1 MTNKEYL
8 QQYITAEK
16 RICAKL
22 AEIDRI
28 RSLTE
33 KVTQTLG
40 GERVQTSVSN
50 NQENAL
56 VLLADMETEVKE
68 DIKALHGIKRVVQNA
83 IEKVE
88 DDKLRNLLHYRY
100 ICGMTFEQIAV
111 NMDKSWRWTVS
122 LHGRALGRIEK
133 NIK

>member
-28 RSLTE
+28 RSLAE
-33 KVTQTLG
+33 KVTQSFG
-40 GERVQTSVSN
+40 GDCVQTSVRN
-50 NQENAL
+50 NQENML
-56 VLLADMETEVKE
+56 VALADIEAEVRE
-68 DIKALHGIKRVVQNA
+68 DIEKLHGIKRVVQNA

-88 DDKLRNLLHYRY
+88 DGKLRNLLHYRY

-122 LHGRALGRIEK
+122 LHGRALEK
-133 NIK
+133 IKIN